1 MESKAVDLNGKVA
14 IVTGAS
20 RGIGKTIAIELASA
34 GASVV
39 VAARTVEAGQ
49 SSLPGTIQETVR
61 AIEKAGGR
69 SLPVRCDVTNEE
81 DVIEMVRLV
90 TEKFGRV
97 DILINNAG
105 ITTPEPF
112 LKLSSK
118 KWDLVMGVNLRGTF
132 LCTRAVLPQMVERRS
147 GHIVNLSSVLAKTV
161 KYSVVYG
168 ASKAAIERFT
178 LGLAREMRK
187 HHVAVY
193 ALRPDFTVTEAVDA
207 FLKGV
212 DTSDWQTP
220 EMWGRYASI
229 LVAQDFK
236 SVSGQIFD
244 ETKLRKMFGPL
255 D

>member
-220 EMWGRYASI
+220 EMWGRYAAI